1 MRRFSLAIWLLSF
14 ASVCTRAA
22 AVVFLPT
29 LTNVEHVPSADLKLI
44 LQDLNKSK
52 SSELEEVAERVRYTF
67 QKSGYFNVQ
76 VAEPALAAEDKRREQ
91 KIIRVILASLPA
103 R

>member
-22 AVVFLPT
+22 DVVFLPT

-44 LQDLNKSK
+44 LQDLNKGK
-52 SSELEEVAERVRYTF
+52 SSELEQVAERVRYTF
-67 QKSGYFNVQ
+67 QKYGYFNVQ
-76 VAEPALAAEDKRREQ
+76 VAEPALTAETSGASRRLFE
-91 KIIRVILASLPA
+91 
-103 R
+103 